1 MSDDDKVK
9 PLPVRFKR
17 QDEPRTLQVVSYD
30 GACDHKKHWVGND
43 LREVTYK
50 IRDGETEVECGVCG
64 TRLNPMFVLMRI
76 ASQETGF
83 THTRKVYQEEMK
95 RLSERSK
102 TQCNHCGKMTRISR
116 TKPNKAGES

>member
-17 QDEPRTLQVVSYD
+17 QDEARTLQVVSHD
-30 GACDHKKHWVGND
+30 GACNHKMHWVGNE
-43 LREVTYK
+43 LRDVTYK

-76 ASQETGF
+76 AGQESAF
-83 THTRKVYQEEMK
+83 SHTRKLYQEEMK

-102 TQCNHCGKMTRISR
+102 TRCDHCGKMTRISR
-116 TKPNKAGES
+116 AKP